1 MILAKTEF
9 TLVGG
14 LHLRCISHSRCR
26 YLLNRLLVIVDS
38 DKKWENLLCHRQD
51 LCSGSLWVYSAPYE
65 QPLLTTNPST
75 TARSKSR
82 QLFLA
87 DLEWS
92 TGALRHNSGIWVDCC
107 LEAPVN
113 GCNMQKLDRVHEC
126 RDRVTRHHLG
136 LSLKVCKMKYSL
148 YSLPPAWAICSKKW
162 ATLFHGQHFSRSGE
176 KIKFIACKRLRLS
189 TFFIV
194 SRVSERCTQ
203 IFKASNDWKNMCN
216 KMIAENVGVNK
227 QNSKKGLKRM
237 GMSALWQTS
246 WREVWKFEVCWAW
259 LLGTLIKPFFSLH
272 RSWFPWYKV
281 WYERPCMPVAFCC
294 VTVM

>member
-1 MILAKTEF
+1 M
-9 TLVGG
+9 
-14 LHLRCISHSRCR
+14 
-26 YLLNRLLVIVDS
+26 
-38 DKKWENLLCHRQD
+38 
-51 LCSGSLWVYSAPYE
+51 
-65 QPLLTTNPST
+65 
-75 TARSKSR
+75 
-82 QLFLA
+82 
-87 DLEWS
+87 
-92 TGALRHNSGIWVDCC
+92 
-107 LEAPVN
+107 N

-148 YSLPPAWAICSKKW
+148 YSLPPDWAICSKKW

-216 KMIAENVGVNK
+216 KRIAENVGVNK

-272 RSWFPWYKV
+272 RS
-281 WYERPCMPVAFCC
+281 
-294 VTVM
+294 